1 MSIFTKYFVNN
12 TKNNSI
18 NWASEESLTILRQ
31 LASNFRSLNNVD
43 PYGRLKVIIDSC
55 YSNNPAS
62 VSNYSGSS
70 SAQSQTV
77 SLFPNSV
84 ITSMN
89 AGSAPSFITY
99 FDNGG
104 NYDTRYL
111 PPDIMNQAFC
121 SGIRKNL
128 TFS

>member
-12 TKNNSI
+12 TQSNSI

-55 YSNNPAS
+55 YSNNPVS

-70 SAQSQTV
+70 TSQYQTV

-84 ITSMN
+84 ITSSN
-89 AGSAPSFITY
+89 AGSTSSVITY

-121 SGIRKNL
+121 SGIRKKL